1 VPGTRLP
8 DISCKADTAV
18 VAARYNAQD
27 GHLRLA
33 RAHARRKAMWSDVVL
48 LDREALLERLQSR
61 RRAYAGE
68 VKPDFPVTA
77 RCMADCSCNA
87 TARLLDSGDVGDWTR

>member
-48 LDREALLERLQSR
+48 LDREALLERAAIPAARVR
-61 RRAYAGE
+61 RRGQAGH
-68 VKPDFPVTA
+68 P
-77 RCMADCSCNA
+77 RDCA
-87 TARLLDSGDVGDWTR
+87 VHGRLQLQRDGAPS